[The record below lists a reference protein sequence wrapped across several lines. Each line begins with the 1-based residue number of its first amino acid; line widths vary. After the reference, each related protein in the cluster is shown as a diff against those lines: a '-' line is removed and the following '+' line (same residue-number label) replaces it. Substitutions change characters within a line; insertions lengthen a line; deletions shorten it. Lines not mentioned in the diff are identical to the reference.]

1 MVEYAKMKNAELEA
15 LLKERGLPH
24 SGKKAELVARLQED
38 DKKNEP
44 GSTKPAAEDEI
55 DWDEDATAPQVAKPA
70 APAASS
76 QPTAQA
82 AKPSTTSN
90 AQATAPSTDAQAAP
104 ASATE
109 TATEA
114 PAELVKEKTPVD
126 FSIGLAT
133 TTIED
138 EIEKRKARAKKFG
151 IPDNDPVAEEAL
163 KRLERAQKFGE
174 SGGPAGLN
182 EALPERR
189 AKRGREGG
197 EDHGDFKRRGGR
209 GFRGGRGGGRR
220 FGRRPPAQESR
231 PNEGYA
237 SWMSDKDKAAADARK
252 ARFAA

>member
-38 DKKNEP
+38 DKKKGP
-44 GSTKPAAEDEI
+44 GSAKATAEDEI
-55 DWDEDATAPQVAKPA
+55 DWDEDATAPESAKPPAPSTSSQA
-70 APAASS
+70 AP
-76 QPTAQA
+76 QA
-82 AKPSTTSN
+82 AKPSTTSSV
-90 AQATAPSTDAQAAP
+90 QATAPSAETKAA
-104 ASATE
+104 AKAGTE
-109 TATEA
+109 ITSEA
-114 PAELVKEKTPVD
+114 PAEPVKEKTPAD
-126 FSIGLAT
+126 FSMGLAA

-151 IPDNDPVAEEAL
+151 IAENDPAAEEAL

-189 AKRGREGG
+189 PKRGREDG
-197 EDHGDFKRRGGR
+197 ENHGDFKRRGR
-209 GFRGGRGGGRR
+209 GFRGGRGARR
-220 FGRRPPAQESR
+220 FGRHPPAQESMK
-231 PNEGYA
+231 NEGYA
-237 SWMSDKDKAAADARK
+237 SWMSEKDKAAADARK